1 MTSGRNGSTQSI
13 QALPGTCKLRW
24 VGRPIEANVCSRRR
38 GTEERRRDI
47 LARSDISTL
56 LTLKV
61 SFTALIEVKGHF
73 SEKVSIFANR
83 RKAL

>member
-1 MTSGRNGSTQSI
+1 MS
-13 QALPGTCKLRW
+13 A
-24 VGRPIEANVCSRRR
+24 
-38 GTEERRRDI
+38 
-47 LARSDISTL
+47 L

-73 SEKVSIFANR
+73 SEKVSISANR